1 MTKARPKTRRRN
13 ADDAGQGILRREQR
27 DHLQVLLSRL
37 PDAQH
42 EVIHLAFYG
51 ELSHAEIADRLRLPA
66 GTVKARLRLGMD
78 KLRASLTTAC

>member
-51 ELSHAEIADRLRLPA
+51 ELSHAEIADRCGCRPE
-66 GTVKARLRLGMD
+66 RS
-78 KLRASLTTAC
+78 KLACGSAWTSLTTDC